1 MNPILPLLL
10 TLLLPPFSTLAQTPD
25 SIYQS
30 FLQCLPLNSPESVDE
45 LSAVVYSSTLN
56 STLYTTLLQD
66 YIKNQRF
73 NSSSTPKP
81 LVIITPATESQ
92 VQATVICAK
101 KIGVQIKIRSGG
113 HDYEGISYISSEPN
127 FIILDM
133 FNFRNIDVSI
143 ENETA
148 VVGAGAQL
156 GELYYRI
163 YERSKVHGFPAGVC
177 PTVGVGGHLSGG
189 GYGTMLRKYGLSV
202 DHVIDFRI
210 VDSNGRVLDRKS
222 GGEDLYWAIR
232 GGGGGSFGVILSY
245 TVTLVPVPAVN
256 TVFRIMKTQAE
267 NAAAL
272 VSKWQEVMPNI
283 DDDLFIRILLQP
295 VTVNKKKTGR
305 ATFIAHYLGDKNKLV
320 ELMDKN
326 FPELGLKR
334 ENCIEVSWIQ
344 SILYWANFDVNTT
357 KPEILLDRHSDS
369 VNFGKRKSDYVQTP
383 ISTSGMT
390 SIFNKLV
397 ELGKLGFVFNLYGGR
412 MYEIAADATPFPHRA
427 GNLFKIQYSVNW
439 NDADPVLEA
448 NYLNQS
454 RVMYEFMTPFVSK
467 NPRGAFLNY
476 RDLDIGVMSK
486 NSYSE
491 GEVYGEKYFMGNF
504 ERLVKIKTA
513 VDPDNFFRNEQSIPT
528 SPGKSS
534 APSGSYG
541 GDARKTTNIQ
551 LLLPWLYLYKIFL

>member
-10 TLLLPPFSTLAQTPD
+10 TLLLSPFSTLAQTPD

-45 LSAVVYSSTLN
+45 LSAVVYSSTVN

-113 HDYEGISYISSEPN
+113 HDYEGISYVSSEPN

-163 YERSKVHGFPAGVC
+163 YEKSKVHGFPAGVC

-245 TVTLVPVPAVN
+245 TVTL
-256 TVFRIMKTQAE
+256 I
-267 NAAAL
+267 
-272 VSKWQEVMPNI
+272 
-283 DDDLFIRILLQP
+283 
-295 VTVNKKKTGR
+295 
-305 ATFIAHYLGDKNKLV
+305 
-320 ELMDKN
+320 
-326 FPELGLKR
+326 
-334 ENCIEVSWIQ
+334 
-344 SILYWANFDVNTT
+344 
-357 KPEILLDRHSDS
+357 
-369 VNFGKRKSDYVQTP
+369 
-383 ISTSGMT
+383 
-390 SIFNKLV
+390 
-397 ELGKLGFVFNLYGGR
+397 
-412 MYEIAADATPFPHRA
+412 
-427 GNLFKIQYSVNW
+427 
-439 NDADPVLEA
+439 
-448 NYLNQS
+448 
-454 RVMYEFMTPFVSK
+454 
-467 NPRGAFLNY
+467 
-476 RDLDIGVMSK
+476 
-486 NSYSE
+486 
-491 GEVYGEKYFMGNF
+491 
-504 ERLVKIKTA
+504 
-513 VDPDNFFRNEQSIPT
+513 
-528 SPGKSS
+528 
-534 APSGSYG
+534 
-541 GDARKTTNIQ
+541 
-551 LLLPWLYLYKIFL
+551 